1 MRTTRGLGLL
11 RAGGIGA
18 VFAAGYLC
26 GVISQPPPAEA
37 QVGDLMKKAGEMSG
51 GGALGTAAKLGTTI
65 TDMQKNVDALNKN
78 IQALN
83 EVKAALGG

>member
-1 MRTTRGLGLL
+1 MRTMRGVL

-26 GVISQPPPAEA
+26 GTILQPAPAEA
-37 QVGDLMKKAGEMSG
+37 QVGDLMKKASEV
-51 GGALGTAAKLGTTI
+51 GAGSPLGTAARLGTTI

-78 IQALN
+78 IQVLN
-83 EVKAALGG
+83 EVKAVLGG